1 MLLHTVLCNMLQT
14 RVCGHPVPREE
25 FDKARP
31 LTSVI
36 NNCFRASYT
45 NMAKSRAEA
54 DRQKARIN
62 IRSQKLTWKFVYLGF
77 TDQKCVAGCNHSY
90 ILAVGCNH
98 RLVGEEFQSLRR
110 RCSEG
115 KKLGEDFK
123 AGKQARH
130 ACRDALLS
138 PEKVVN
144 E

>member
-1 MLLHTVLCNMLQT
+1 MIKELDEVPGKALAMLLHTVLCNMLQT

-77 TDQKCVAGCNHSY
+77 TDQRWVAGYWQSGVTTAWLLKSFSHYVDDAEGCDHIC
-90 ILAVGCNH
+90 ILYKYLHHMV
-98 RLVGEEFQSLRR
+98 
-110 RCSEG
+110 
-115 KKLGEDFK
+115 
-123 AGKQARH
+123 
-130 ACRDALLS
+130 
-138 PEKVVN
+138 
-144 E
+144 